1 MHSPHIDIYIYI
13 HTSSII
19 HHPSSIYDPWLY
31 IYSIILSY
39 IYSHWWWYHR
49 SSIIDGSSSPP
60 VGPGHQ
66 GSAQCGFAARFARA
80 KTKATWVS
88 SASPMPAG
96 FTGFRIHKARLILID
111 SLIKFMGIHIHL
123 GWGVGTNVA
132 QRKILRNR
140 WFEARIWAGI
150 MFRKRWGV
158 WQNAKNDPP
167 TKACQSCQ
175 FFGGFCLTFQPQQAK
190 PHSKGFFGLGD
201 LMTLTTLITFLLRLS
216 SPKRSWKV
224 FSKDFFSK
232 RSSPKIST
240 HCCGSR

>member
-1 MHSPHIDIYIYI
+1 MI
-13 HTSSII
+13 H
-19 HHPSSIYDPWLY
+19 DY

-66 GSAQCGFAARFARA
+66 GSAQRGFAARFARA

-158 WQNAKNDPP
+158 WHSRTAVSVHA
-167 TKACQSCQ
+167 TAV
-175 FFGGFCLTFQPQQAK
+175 AVAVK
-190 PHSKGFFGLGD
+190 PYVHHRYRSGRVKSF
-201 LMTLTTLITFLLRLS
+201 TTRIGR
-216 SPKRSWKV
+216 W
-224 FSKDFFSK
+224 
-232 RSSPKIST
+232 
-240 HCCGSR
+240 